1 MKRTTKIAA
10 LLIALILCLVCIS
23 ACGAFADDG
32 GFNFRLSED
41 GEGYICV
48 GIDDDSATSAVIP
61 SIYQNKPVTS
71 IGVSAFR
78 DCSALTSITIPD
90 SVKSIDGAAFSDCS
104 ALTSVTLSN
113 SLTSIGAQAF
123 KNCESLASITIP
135 GTVTSI
141 GYDAFSGCSGLTDVT
156 IPSSVI
162 SIGSGAFDGCT
173 SLKYNQ
179 HNNGRYLGNSGN
191 PRLLLCG
198 VIDTEAPAFAIPSDT
213 KIISY
218 YAFDDCK
225 FDMRINYSGTKAQWE
240 NIYWE
245 YDSGNY
251 TIHCTDGEVTK

>member
-10 LLIALILCLVCIS
+10 LLIALILCLACLS

-78 DCSALTSITIPD
+78 DCSALTSVTIPD
-90 SVKSIDGAAFSDCS
+90 SVKIIDGAAFSNCS
-104 ALTSVTLSN
+104 ALTSVTIPDGVAN
-113 SLTSIGAQAF
+113 IADQVFENCESLTSIA
-123 KNCESLASITIP
+123 IP

-141 GYDAFSGCSGLTDVT
+141 GYNAFSGCSALTDVS
-156 IPSSVI
+156 IPNSVT
-162 SIGSGAFDGCT
+162 SIGDGAFDGCT
-173 SLKYNQ
+173 SLRYNE
-179 HNNGRYLGNSGN
+179 HNNGKYLGNSGN
-191 PRLLLCG
+191 PHLLLCG
-198 VIDTEAPAFAIPSDT
+198 VIDTEASAFAISSDT
-213 KIISY
+213 KLISY
-218 YAFDDCK
+218 YAFDNCA

-245 YDSGNY
+245 YNYGKY
-251 TIHCTDGEVTK
+251 TIHCSDGEVTK